1 MANSPRRHSASAPLA
16 HIAGGDTAAARER
29 DAWAADMA
37 LEIPASRLTQ
47 GQRNAVWREIKAH
60 HPDRRAF
67 LEDPQVRA
75 LMAATG
81 AEPMFPPDLV
91 RAAVARQQ
99 QGTTA

>member
-1 MANSPRRHSASAPLA
+1 
-16 HIAGGDTAAARER
+16 
-29 DAWAADMA
+29 MA

-81 AEPMFPPDLV
+81 AEPTFPPALV
-91 RAAVARQQ
+91 REAMAHQ

>member
-1 MANSPRRHSASAPLA
+1 MARPQRRHSASAPLA
-16 HIAGGDTAAARER
+16 QIADGDTASARAV
-29 DAWAADMA
+29 DAWASDMA

-81 AEPMFPPDLV
+81 AEPTFPPDLI
-91 RAAVARQQ
+91 REAVAHQ

>member
-1 MANSPRRHSASAPLA
+1 MPEPRPTNRSQGAPLA
-16 HIAGGDTAAARER
+16 KRRVDDAAAARAL
-29 DAWAADMA
+29 DAWDQDMA
-37 LEIPASRLTQ
+37 VEIPASRLTQ

-81 AEPMFPPDLV
+81 AEPTFPPELV
-91 RAAVARQQ
+91 REAIAHQ
-99 QGTTA
+99 QGTPA